1 MIRKR
6 EIRDFESGE
15 LSGDKRSGKIK
26 LGGSENKERVGFM
39 FQKCTL
45 ASLDLCVD
53 ICDLPRFGYFRTFG
67 LGAGIFPTRE
77 ACHCFSI
84 RPIYFFFELKHCH
97 SIALYIPLA

>member
-67 LGAGIFPTRE
+67 FGAGLFPTRD
-77 ACHCFSI
+77 ACH
-84 RPIYFFFELKHCH
+84 FFFATAHVFLF
-97 SIALYIPLA
+97 